1 MGNSQMIQVDYEES
15 HILNGFQRDL
25 YTKKETLEKLENLI
39 DQYPH
44 LYGFELA
51 DEYGET
57 LDKKECKKAAR
68 DLLNHHIKVSP
79 SKKYKQVN
87 LTLEVYKEVKMLS
100 IHMEKSMAGTFLFL
114 LQAYKRRVNEYLER
128 VASK

>member
-1 MGNSQMIQVDYEES
+1 MGNSEMILVDHEES

-25 YTKKETLEKLENLI
+25 YTKKHTLEKLENLI
-39 DQYPH
+39 DKHPH

-57 LDKKECKKAAR
+57 LDKKLCKKAAQ
-68 DLLNHHIKVSP
+68 DLLNHHIKSSP

-87 LTLEVYKEVKMLS
+87 ITLEVYKEVKMLS

>member
-51 DEYGET
+51 DEYGEA
-57 LDKKECKKAAR
+57 LDKKNVKKQ
-68 DLLNHHIKVSP
+68 HKI
-79 SKKYKQVN
+79 Y
-87 LTLEVYKEVKMLS
+87 
-100 IHMEKSMAGTFLFL
+100 
-114 LQAYKRRVNEYLER
+114 
-128 VASK
+128 